1 MADYSKLNR
10 HSETW
15 CPIPFVGLALHP
27 MGFLTRCMMSEE
39 MMSNAQDLDWDSPDF
54 QALRKSMLDGKWDE
68 PGCGNCMMKEEAGVR
83 SQRQNWLRPGH
94 YEKRFPEGVY
104 DNPKLT
110 DNTVRHLFLNFNNV
124 CNFKCRM
131 CSPRYS
137 NSLIPEHKHI
147 STTNPDLTGLKF
159 DEEQHKN
166 INNVVKFLEVNRHRL
181 KDITSIWVTGGEPF
195 IDKTMFK
202 VRDILYEYAKP
213 EQIRMSITTNGSR
226 CSIEELATFN
236 RFKQIHFDLSVD
248 SVGPMFEYMRSAGIF
263 TWDQMNTF
271 IGELAEF
278 QQKNKSWLHVS
289 LNSTYQLYNSH
300 LIKEFFDYTYKHLGP
315 GHVNM
320 RVLVGP
326 QKLGFQ
332 ARNTPVEIKQYA
344 NEQIEE
350 LRKYD
355 WLEEDDHSIIDDCHK
370 MLNRSIDET
379 YWHYFKIY
387 CKAQDDFRNVH
398 LKDYHPDLAKEVYN
412 GL

>member
-1 MADYSKLNR
+1 MADLSKLNQ

-39 MMSNAQDLDWDSPDF
+39 VMSNELDWDSPDF
-54 QALRKSMLDGKWDE
+54 QNLRQSMLDGKWDE
-68 PGCGNCMMKEEAGVR
+68 PGCSNCKMKEDTGVK
-83 SQRQNWLRPGH
+83 SQRQNWLS
-94 YEKRFPEGVY
+94 ENTQKRFPPGSY
-104 DNPKLT
+104 NNPKLT

-147 STTNPDLTGLKF
+147 STTNPYLTGLKF
-159 DEEQHKN
+159 EEHQHKN
-166 INNVVKFLEVNRHRL
+166 INNVVKFLETNKHRL
-181 KDITSIWVTGGEPF
+181 ENITSIWITGGEPF
-195 IDKTMFK
+195 IDNTMYK

-226 CSIEELATFN
+226 CSIEDIATFN
-236 RFKQIHFDLSVD
+236 KFKQIHFDLSLD
-248 SVGPMFEYMRSAGIF
+248 SVGPMFEYMRSAGVY
-263 TWDQMNTF
+263 TWNEMDSF
-271 IGELAEF
+271 IGELGEF
-278 QQKNKSWLHVS
+278 REKNKDWLLVS
-289 LNSTYQLYNSH
+289 LNSTYQLYNAH
-300 LIKEFFDYTYKHLGP
+300 LIKEFFEYTYNRLGA

-332 ARNTPVEIKQYA
+332 ARNTPQHIKDTT
-344 NEQIEE
+344 NLLIDD
-350 LRKYD
+350 LLKYD
-355 WLEEDDHSIIDDCHK
+355 WLEEGDLQIINDCK
-370 MLNRSIDET
+370 TMLNKEINET
-379 YWHYFKIY
+379 HWKYFKLF
-387 CKAQDDFRNVH
+387 CKAQDEFRDVH
-398 LKDYHPDLAKEVYN
+398 LKDYHPELAKEIYD